1 MPSSNLKMHT
11 PNLVDSNID
20 RIAELFPNCI
30 TEKPKTDANGNL
42 IKDANGQAI
51 LERGIDFE
59 LLKQELSHSVIDGS
73 QERYRLDWVGKR
85 EAIVTANSPI
95 AKTLRP
101 CRAESVDFDTTGNL
115 FIEGDNLEALKLL
128 QESYLG
134 KVKMIYI
141 DPPYN
146 TGNDFI
152 YNDDFAADTAEF
164 FERSGQVDADGNRLV
179 ANTESNGRFHSDW
192 LSMMYSRLKL
202 ARNLLADDGVIFIS
216 IDDNEVDNLRKVSD
230 EIFSR
235 GNFINAIAINM
246 NSLSGVKMTHAIS
259 GKRYPAQKEYLLIY
273 RKTPDTRLFIDKV
286 QKGTWDKEYNLIIPN
301 IKENQFNEF
310 QNMTAEEVNSILSNM
325 QLVSLTSFAKENNI
339 DLTDEWKWQNAYRIF
354 GTKSNTSLAS
364 KVKDEKYEQQIVCY
378 TNNEGNNRF
387 FRSDFNKETRDPRIE
402 IVNAESNSSVFLSDN
417 WIDISNDGGV
427 AQEGGVI
434 FPNGKKPLQLIKRI
448 IQSAN
453 FNEGIV
459 LDFFAGSST
468 TAHAVMQLN
477 LEDGGSRRFIM
488 VQVTENL
495 YDALENCTN
504 PETKKFYVNAIKFLE
519 SIDKESTIAE
529 LSKERIRRA
538 GAKIRQDNTDKDLSQ
553 LDTGFR
559 VLKIDTT
566 NMNDIYY
573 RPQDYS
579 QDLLATLENNIKPDR
594 SDEDLL
600 FQFMLDTGVPLSLP
614 IERTELSS
622 KSGGHTIYQVGGN
635 SLIASLDYID
645 ANMVNDIAALNP
657 LKFITS
663 ERAIATDSDKTN
675 IKERFKQL
683 SPHTD
688 VRFI

>member
-1 MPSSNLKMHT
+1 
-11 PNLVDSNID
+11 
-20 RIAELFPNCI
+20 
-30 TEKPKTDANGNL
+30 
-42 IKDANGQAI
+42 
-51 LERGIDFE
+51 
-59 LLKQELSHSVIDGS
+59 
-73 QERYRLDWVGKR
+73 
-85 EAIVTANSPI
+85 
-95 AKTLRP
+95 
-101 CRAESVDFDTTGNL
+101 
-115 FIEGDNLEALKLL
+115 
-128 QESYLG
+128 
-134 KVKMIYI
+134 
-141 DPPYN
+141 
-146 TGNDFI
+146 
-152 YNDDFAADTAEF
+152 
-164 FERSGQVDADGNRLV
+164 
-179 ANTESNGRFHSDW
+179 
-192 LSMMYSRLKL
+192 
-202 ARNLLADDGVIFIS
+202 
-216 IDDNEVDNLRKVSD
+216 
-230 EIFSR
+230 
-235 GNFINAIAINM
+235 
-246 NSLSGVKMTHAIS
+246 
-259 GKRYPAQKEYLLIY
+259 
-273 RKTPDTRLFIDKV
+273 
-286 QKGTWDKEYNLIIPN
+286 
-301 IKENQFNEF
+301 
-310 QNMTAEEVNSILSNM
+310 MTAEEVNSILSNM

-559 VLKIDTT
+559 VLKIDTS

-579 QDLLATLENNIKPDR
+579 QDLLHQLENNIKEDR

-614 IERTELSS
+614 IERTAIGE
-622 KSGGHTIYQVGGN
+622 HTIYRVGGN
-635 SLIASLDYID
+635 SLIASLDHID

>member
-1 MPSSNLKMHT
+1 MTTLKMHT
-11 PNLVDSNID
+11 PNLVDSNIE
-20 RIAELFPNCI
+20 RIAELFPNCV
-30 TEKPKTDANGNL
+30 TEKPKTDEQGKVIRDMNGEVV
-42 IKDANGQAI
+42 

-101 CRAESVDFDTTGNL
+101 CRDESVDFETTGNL

-164 FERSGQVDADGNRLV
+164 FERSGQVDEDGNRLV

-202 ARNLLADDGVIFIS
+202 ARNLLADDGVLFIS
-216 IDDNEVDNLRKVSD
+216 IGVEEIANLKKICDEVFGFNNFI
-230 EIFSR
+230 EIFSWMKTSTPP
-235 GNFINAIAINM
+235 A
-246 NSLSGVKMTHAIS
+246 LSKKS
-259 GKRYPAQKEYLLIY
+259 
-273 RKTPDTRLFIDKV
+273 RKTN
-286 QKGTWDKEYNLIIPN
+286 EYILCYEKSKNPIAYNGELLDGGDQPLLNTGNSIKTLIIPKEFLKFSFMKN
-301 IKENQFNEF
+301 GKLAAGKYEKTELLNDLDIKDYYALQDVEIEGEFKWTQDFLNRQIKLGTSFIAKSDKLSIRFIRDEEGYKRPTNFIKDKYIAPLIDKKENDVGTNE
-310 QNMTAEEVNSILSNM
+310 NATSELNSLMGDDVFSYPKP
-325 QLVSLTSFAKENNI
+325 VSLMEH
-339 DLTDEWKWQNAYRIF
+339 
-354 GTKSNTSLAS
+354 
-364 KVKDEKYEQQIVCY
+364 
-378 TNNEGNNRF
+378 
-387 FRSDFNKETRDPRIE
+387 
-402 IVNAESNSSVFLSDN
+402 
-417 WIDISNDGGV
+417 
-427 AQEGGVI
+427 
-434 FPNGKKPLQLIKRI
+434 LIGFI
-448 IQSAN
+448 IQD
-453 FNEGIV
+453 GDIIM
-459 LDFFAGSST
+459 DFFAGSGT
-468 TAHAVMQLN
+468 TAHSVFSYGLKNKINLQFILVQLPEN
-477 LEDGGSRRFIM
+477 LELQLKK
-488 VQVTENL
+488 VNEPNL
-495 YDALENCTN
+495 KRVIQNGINFLNKQ
-504 PETKKFYVNAIKFLE
+504 KKPLFL
-519 SIDKESTIAE
+519 SE

-538 GAKIRQDNTDKDLSQ
+538 GQKIKSDNADKDLNH

-559 VLKIDTT
+559 VLKIDTS

-573 RPQDYS
+573 HPQDYN
-579 QDLLATLENNIKPDR
+579 QDLLATLENNIKEDR

>member
-1 MPSSNLKMHT
+1 MTTLKMHT
-11 PNLVDSNID
+11 PNLVDSNIE
-20 RIAELFPNCI
+20 RLAALFPNCV
-30 TEKPKTDANGNL
+30 TEKPKTDEQGKVIRDMNGEVV
-42 IKDANGQAI
+42 

-101 CRAESVDFDTTGNL
+101 CRDESVDFETTGNL

-152 YNDDFAADTAEF
+152 YNDDFAEDTQAF
-164 FERSGQVDADGNRLV
+164 FERSGQVDGDGNRLV

-202 ARNLLADDGVIFIS
+202 ARNLLSDDGVIFIS
-216 IDDNEVDNLRKVSD
+216 IDDNEQANLKKLANELFGNENVEVFIWNKEAEGKSGTLKQTKRFRKVHEYIIVAYKNIDLS
-230 EIFSR
+230 
-235 GNFINAIAINM
+235 NFNKIREALAGKEDTLQTANLAVNADRENT
-246 NSLSGVKMTHAIS
+246 THENYFTITNPNGLEFTRQWKWNKS
-259 GKRYPAQKEYLLIY
+259 YIEQLIKDDLIY
-273 RKTPDTRLFIDKV
+273 WGSDGNKQPR
-286 QKGTWDKEYNLIIPN
+286 LIIPTDDRRTTFL
-301 IKENQFNEF
+301 E
-310 QNMTAEEVNSILSNM
+310 SILNYGGTT
-325 QLVSLTSFAKENNI
+325 VGRKDFE
-339 DLTDEWKWQNAYRIF
+339 DLM
-354 GTKSNTSLAS
+354 G
-364 KVKDEKYEQQIVCY
+364 
-378 TNNEGNNRF
+378 EGLF
-387 FRSDFNKETRDPRIE
+387 TYP
-402 IVNAESNSSVFLSDN
+402 
-417 WIDISNDGGV
+417 
-427 AQEGGVI
+427 
-434 FPNGKKPLQLIKRI
+434 KPLILMKKIMESVIDKDDSI
-448 IQSAN
+448 
-453 FNEGIV
+453 

-477 LEDGGSRRFIM
+477 AEDGGKRQFIM
-488 VQVTENL
+488 VQI
-495 YDALENCTN
+495 
-504 PETKKFYVNAIKFLE
+504 PEATDSKSEAFKAGYP
-519 SIDKESTIAE
+519 TIAE
-529 LSKERIRRA
+529 ISKERIRRA
-538 GAKIRQDNTDKDLSQ
+538 GAKIKTDNADKDGINE

-559 VLKIDTT
+559 VLKIDTS

-573 RPQDYS
+573 RPQDYN
-579 QDLLATLENNIKPDR
+579 QDLLATLENNIKEDR

-614 IERTELSS
+614 IERTQLPS

>member
-1 MPSSNLKMHT
+1 MTTLKMHT
-11 PNLVDSNID
+11 PNLVDSNIE

-30 TEKPKTDANGNL
+30 TEKPKTDEQGNVL
-42 IKDANGQAI
+42 KDASGQAI

-101 CRAESVDFDTTGNL
+101 CREESVDFDTTGNL

-202 ARNLLADDGVIFIS
+202 ARNLLSDDGVIFIS
-216 IDDNEVDNLRKVSD
+216 IDDNEQANLKKLANELFGNENVEVFIWNKEAEGKSGTLKQTKRFRKVHEYIIVAYKNIDLS
-230 EIFSR
+230 
-235 GNFINAIAINM
+235 NFNKIREALAGKEDTLQTANLAVNADRENT
-246 NSLSGVKMTHAIS
+246 THENYFTITNPNGLEFTRQWKWNKS
-259 GKRYPAQKEYLLIY
+259 YIEQLIKDDLIY
-273 RKTPDTRLFIDKV
+273 WGSDGNKQPR
-286 QKGTWDKEYNLIIPN
+286 LIIPTDDRRTTFL
-301 IKENQFNEF
+301 E
-310 QNMTAEEVNSILSNM
+310 SILNYGGTT
-325 QLVSLTSFAKENNI
+325 VGRKDFE
-339 DLTDEWKWQNAYRIF
+339 DLM
-354 GTKSNTSLAS
+354 G
-364 KVKDEKYEQQIVCY
+364 
-378 TNNEGNNRF
+378 EGLF
-387 FRSDFNKETRDPRIE
+387 TYP
-402 IVNAESNSSVFLSDN
+402 
-417 WIDISNDGGV
+417 
-427 AQEGGVI
+427 
-434 FPNGKKPLQLIKRI
+434 KPLILMKKIMESVIDKDDSI
-448 IQSAN
+448 
-453 FNEGIV
+453 

-477 LEDGGSRRFIM
+477 AEDGGNRQFIM
-488 VQVTENL
+488 VQ
-495 YDALENCTN
+495 
-504 PETKKFYVNAIKFLE
+504 
-519 SIDKESTIAE
+519 IDEPTDPKSEAFKAGYPTIAE
-529 LSKERIRRA
+529 ISKERIRRA
-538 GAKIRQDNTDKDLSQ
+538 GQKIKSDNADKEGINE

-579 QDLLATLENNIKPDR
+579 QDLLHQLENNIKADR

-600 FQFMLDTGVPLSLP
+600 FQFMLDTGVPLSLS
-614 IERTELSS
+614 IERTTIN
-622 KSGGHTIYQVGGN
+622 GHTIYQVGGN

-645 ANMVNDIAALNP
+645 ASMVNDIAALNP

>member
-1 MPSSNLKMHT
+1 MPSQNLKMHT
-11 PNLVDSNID
+11 PNLVDSNIE
-20 RIAELFPNCI
+20 RLAALFPNCV
-30 TEKPKTDANGNL
+30 TEKPKTDEQGKVIRDMNGEVV
-42 IKDANGQAI
+42 

-101 CRAESVDFDTTGNL
+101 CREESVDFETTGNL

-164 FERSGQVDADGNRLV
+164 FERSGQVDGDGNRLV

-202 ARNLLADDGVIFIS
+202 ARNLLSDDGVIFIS
-216 IDDNEVDNLRKVSD
+216 IDDTEASNLKKICD
-230 EIFSR
+230 EIYGSSNFLAQIVWERAFSP
-235 GNFINAIAINM
+235 INLKKHFSESHDFVIVY
-246 NSLSGVKMTHAIS
+246 S
-259 GKRYPAQKEYLLIY
+259 
-273 RKTPDTRLFIDKV
+273 IDKEKALSYGLERSEEADDRYKNPDNDPRGV
-286 QKGTWDKEYNLIIPN
+286 WQSDNFSVGPAIQNKIYEITTPSGRKIMPPN
-301 IKENQFNEF
+301 GRCWLLTQDRFEEF
-310 QNMTAEEVNSILSNM
+310 
-325 QLVSLTSFAKENNI
+325 KI
-339 DLTDEWKWQNAYRIF
+339 DNRIWF
-354 GTKSNTSLAS
+354 G
-364 KVKDEKYEQQIVCY
+364 E
-378 TNNEGNNRF
+378 EGNNV
-387 FRSDFNKETRDPRIE
+387 PRIKR
-402 IVNAESNSSVFLSDN
+402 FLSEVKNSVTPMTIWKYQDVGH
-417 WIDISNDGGV
+417 S
-427 AQEGGVI
+427 
-434 FPNGKKPLQLIKRI
+434 
-448 IQSAN
+448 QSASQN
-453 FNEGIV
+453 LKKLFDGQSFFTYPKPVELISRIV
-459 LDFFAGSST
+459 KLYSSKNDIVMDFFAGSST

-477 LEDGGSRRFIM
+477 AEDGGNRKFIM
-488 VQVTENL
+488 VQI
-495 YDALENCTN
+495 
-504 PETKKFYVNAIKFLE
+504 PEATDSKSEAHKAGYP
-519 SIDKESTIAE
+519 TIAE
-529 LSKERIRRA
+529 ISKERIRRA
-538 GAKIRQDNTDKDLSQ
+538 GAKIKTDNADKDGINE

-559 VLKIDTT
+559 VLKIDTS

-573 RPQDYS
+573 HPQDYN
-579 QDLLATLENNIKPDR
+579 QDLLATLENNIKEDR

>member
-1 MPSSNLKMHT
+1 MTTLKMHT

-20 RIAELFPNCI
+20 RLAELFPNCI
-30 TEKPKTDANGNL
+30 TEKPKTDEQGNVL
-42 IKDANGQAI
+42 KDASGQAI

-101 CRAESVDFDTTGNL
+101 CREESVDFETTGNL

-146 TGNDFI
+146 TGTAMIYHNDFSEDI
-152 YNDDFAADTAEF
+152 SSFLEKSKQIDEI
-164 FERSGQVDADGNRLV
+164 GNKLV

-202 ARNLLADDGVIFIS
+202 TRNLLTEDGFAILAMDDS
-216 IDDNEVDNLRKVSD
+216 EVENLIKICD
-230 EIFSR
+230 EIFGEHNKIGVITVVHKPEGRNQEKFLGTSNEFALVYAKNKKMA
-235 GNFINAIAINM
+235 NFRNIVLDKEKLIEFDYEDEKGKYKRKDFIRRADGKYATREAKPNFWYPIYVSKDLKKVTTESKSDYYEIFPVIDNGVERTWKTLPSTFIDLVKDGAIEAINE
-246 NSLSGVKMTHAIS
+246 NGKIVIYEKMREKQVIKTHWI
-259 GKRYPAQKEYLLIY
+259 KKEYH
-273 RKTPDTRLFIDKV
+273 
-286 QKGTWDKEYNLIIPN
+286 
-301 IKENQFNEF
+301 
-310 QNMTAEEVNSILSNM
+310 
-325 QLVSLTSFAKENNI
+325 
-339 DLTDEWKWQNAYRIF
+339 AYHF
-354 GTKSNTSLAS
+354 GTKILDDLLKDKTFDFPKSLYLIIDLL
-364 KVKDEKYEQQIVCY
+364 KL
-378 TNNEGNNRF
+378 T
-387 FRSDFNKETRDPRIE
+387 T
-402 IVNAESNSSVFLSDN
+402 ESND
-417 WIDISNDGGV
+417 
-427 AQEGGVI
+427 
-434 FPNGKKPLQLIKRI
+434 
-448 IQSAN
+448 
-453 FNEGIV
+453 IV

-477 LEDGGSRRFIM
+477 AEDGGNRKFIM
-488 VQVTENL
+488 VQI
-495 YDALENCTN
+495 
-504 PETKKFYVNAIKFLE
+504 PEATDSKSEAYKAGYP
-519 SIDKESTIAE
+519 TIAE
-529 LSKERIRRA
+529 ISKERIRRA
-538 GAKIRQDNTDKDLSQ
+538 GAKIKADNADKHGINE

-559 VLKIDTT
+559 VLKIDTS

-579 QDLLATLENNIKPDR
+579 QDLLATLENNIKEDR

-614 IERTELSS
+614 IERTQLPS

>member
-11 PNLVDSNID
+11 PNLVDSNIE

-30 TEKPKTDANGNL
+30 TEKPKTDEQGNVL
-42 IKDANGQAI
+42 KDASGQAI

-152 YNDDFAADTAEF
+152 YNDDFAADTAAF

-179 ANTESNGRFHSDW
+179 ANTERNGRFHSDW

-202 ARNLLADDGVIFIS
+202 ARNLLSDDGMIFIS
-216 IDDNEVDNLRKVSD
+216 IDENEVQNLRKVCD
-230 EIFSR
+230 EVF
-235 GNFINAIAINM
+235 GQYNFINMFIWQK
-246 NSLSGVKMTHAIS
+246 NSS
-259 GKRYPAQKEYLLIY
+259 GKTVSKQFPINVEYVFFYAKNLLKHSFNTVYKPLSETTIKMYNKDDNDGRGKYRLYPLQKTGGAGPETTYDYIDNNGRVWKCPKKGWRMNKDKLKLLENDGRLDFGKNTLSEKAYWIE
-273 RKTPDTRLFIDKV
+273 RESEGKIADTLWNDLDEGNV
-286 QKGTWDKEYNLIIPN
+286 G
-301 IKENQFNEF
+301 
-310 QNMTAEEVNSILSNM
+310 TAEVYKLFEFVAFDYPKPVGLISRILSVGLGKN
-325 QLVSLTSFAKENNI
+325 
-339 DLTDEWKWQNAYRIF
+339 DL
-354 GTKSNTSLAS
+354 
-364 KVKDEKYEQQIVCY
+364 
-378 TNNEGNNRF
+378 
-387 FRSDFNKETRDPRIE
+387 
-402 IVNAESNSSVFLSDN
+402 
-417 WIDISNDGGV
+417 
-427 AQEGGVI
+427 
-434 FPNGKKPLQLIKRI
+434 
-448 IQSAN
+448 
-453 FNEGIV
+453 V

-477 LEDGGSRRFIM
+477 AEDGGNRKFIM
-488 VQVTENL
+488 VQI
-495 YDALENCTN
+495 
-504 PETKKFYVNAIKFLE
+504 PEATDSKSEAFKAGYP
-519 SIDKESTIAE
+519 TIAE
-529 LSKERIRRA
+529 ISKERIRRA
-538 GAKIRQDNTDKDLSQ
+538 GAKIKADNADKEGINE

-579 QDLLATLENNIKPDR
+579 QDLLHQLENNIKEDR
-594 SDEDLL
+594 TDEDLL

-614 IERTELSS
+614 IERTAI
-622 KSGGHTIYQVGGN
+622 GGHTIYQVGGN

>member
-11 PNLVDSNID
+11 PNLVDSNIE
-20 RIAELFPNCI
+20 RLAELFPNCV
-30 TEKPKTDANGNL
+30 TEKPKTDEQGKVIRDMNGEVV
-42 IKDANGQAI
+42 

-101 CRAESVDFDTTGNL
+101 CREESVDFETTGNL

-134 KVKMIYI
+134 KVKTIYI

-152 YNDDFAADTAEF
+152 YNDDFAADTAAF
-164 FERSGQVDADGNRLV
+164 FERSGQVDGDGNRLV

-216 IDDNEVDNLRKVSD
+216 IDDTEASNLKKICD
-230 EIFSR
+230 EIYGSSNFLAQIIWERAFSPI
-235 GNFINAIAINM
+235 NLKKHFSESHDFIIAY
-246 NSLSGVKMTHAIS
+246 SV
-259 GKRYPAQKEYLLIY
+259 
-273 RKTPDTRLFIDKV
+273 
-286 QKGTWDKEYNLIIPN
+286 DKEKALSYGLERSEEADDRYKNPDNDPRGVWQSDNFSVGPAIENKIYEITTPSGRKIMPPN
-301 IKENQFNEF
+301 GRCWLLTQDRFEEF
-310 QNMTAEEVNSILSNM
+310 KAD
-325 QLVSLTSFAKENNI
+325 K
-339 DLTDEWKWQNAYRIF
+339 RIWF
-354 GTKSNTSLAS
+354 GE
-364 KVKDEKYEQQIVCY
+364 D
-378 TNNEGNNRF
+378 GNNV
-387 FRSDFNKETRDPRIE
+387 PRIKR
-402 IVNAESNSSVFLSDN
+402 FLSEVKNSVTPMTIWKYQDVGH
-417 WIDISNDGGV
+417 S
-427 AQEGGVI
+427 
-434 FPNGKKPLQLIKRI
+434 
-448 IQSAN
+448 QSASQN
-453 FNEGIV
+453 LKKLFDGQSFFTYPKPVELISRIV
-459 LDFFAGSST
+459 KLYSSKNDIVMDFFAGSST

-477 LEDGGSRRFIM
+477 AEDGGNRKFIM
-488 VQVTENL
+488 VQI
-495 YDALENCTN
+495 
-504 PETKKFYVNAIKFLE
+504 PETTDEKSEAYKAGYP
-519 SIDKESTIAE
+519 TIAE
-529 LSKERIRRA
+529 ISKERIRRA
-538 GAKIRQDNTDKDLSQ
+538 GTKIRQDNADKDLTQ

-566 NMNDIYY
+566 NMADIYY
-573 RPQDYS
+573 RPEDYS
-579 QDLLATLENNIKPDR
+579 QDLLGSLENNIKEDR

-614 IERTELSS
+614 IERTQLPS

>member
-1 MPSSNLKMHT
+1 MTTLKMHT
-11 PNLVDSNID
+11 PNLVDSNIE
-20 RIAELFPNCI
+20 RLAALFPNCV
-30 TEKPKTDANGNL
+30 TEKPKTDEQGKVIRDMNGEVV
-42 IKDANGQAI
+42 

-101 CRAESVDFDTTGNL
+101 CRDESVDFETTGNL

-152 YNDDFAADTAEF
+152 YNDDFAEDTQAF
-164 FERSGQVDADGNRLV
+164 FERSGQVDGDGNRLV

-202 ARNLLADDGVIFIS
+202 ARNLLSDDGVIFIS
-216 IDDNEVDNLRKVSD
+216 IDDNEQANLKKICDEVFGIQNFIDPIIWKKRYGGGAKEKYLVALHEYILVYCKDKSKIDNLFVPMTEEQIKRYYINKDEFYDLKGGYRTHPLEAMKSFDIRENLNFPITAPDGSQVFPKRQWRWGRGRVEEALKNNEIEFKQNKDNEWILSSKQYLKDDKGEIRKTKPFSIIDDVYSQHGTNEFLD
-230 EIFSR
+230 ILGNTKIFDFPKPSQLLCQLITI
-235 GNFINAIAINM
+235 GLNFEKNAII
-246 NSLSGVKMTHAIS
+246 
-259 GKRYPAQKEYLLIY
+259 
-273 RKTPDTRLFIDKV
+273 
-286 QKGTWDKEYNLIIPN
+286 
-301 IKENQFNEF
+301 
-310 QNMTAEEVNSILSNM
+310 
-325 QLVSLTSFAKENNI
+325 
-339 DLTDEWKWQNAYRIF
+339 
-354 GTKSNTSLAS
+354 
-364 KVKDEKYEQQIVCY
+364 
-378 TNNEGNNRF
+378 
-387 FRSDFNKETRDPRIE
+387 
-402 IVNAESNSSVFLSDN
+402 
-417 WIDISNDGGV
+417 
-427 AQEGGVI
+427 
-434 FPNGKKPLQLIKRI
+434 
-448 IQSAN
+448 
-453 FNEGIV
+453 

-477 LEDGGSRRFIM
+477 AEDGGNRKYIM
-488 VQVTENL
+488 VQI
-495 YDALENCTN
+495 
-504 PETKKFYVNAIKFLE
+504 PEATDSKSEAYKAGYP
-519 SIDKESTIAE
+519 TIAE
-529 LSKERIRRA
+529 ISKERIRRA
-538 GAKIRQDNTDKDLSQ
+538 GAKIKTDNADKDGINE

-559 VLKIDTT
+559 VLKIDTS

-573 RPQDYS
+573 RPQDYN
-579 QDLLATLENNIKPDR
+579 QDLLATLENNIKEDR

-614 IERTELSS
+614 IERTTIN
-622 KSGGHTIYQVGGN
+622 GHTIYQVGGN

>member
-11 PNLVDSNID
+11 PNLVDSNIE
-20 RIAELFPNCI
+20 RLAELFPNCV
-30 TEKPKTDANGNL
+30 TEKPKTDEQGKVIRDMNGEVV
-42 IKDANGQAI
+42 

-101 CRAESVDFDTTGNL
+101 CREESVDFETTGNL

-216 IDDNEVDNLRKVSD
+216 IDDNEIHNLRKICEDV
-230 EIFSR
+230 F
-235 GNFINAIAINM
+235 GYTNFI
-246 NSLSGVKMTHAIS
+246 
-259 GKRYPAQKEYLLIY
+259 
-273 RKTPDTRLFIDKV
+273 
-286 QKGTWDKEYNLIIPN
+286 
-301 IKENQFNEF
+301 
-310 QNMTAEEVNSILSNM
+310 AEL
-325 QLVSLTSFAKENNI
+325 
-339 DLTDEWKWQNAYRIF
+339 
-354 GTKSNTSLAS
+354 
-364 KVKDEKYEQQIVCY
+364 
-378 TNNEGNNRF
+378 
-387 FRSDFNKETRDPRIE
+387 
-402 IVNAESNSSVFLSDN
+402 IVNSNSSKNNAKKISVSHEYILCFVKDFTKETKDWKIQKQQIKAYESRAKQLLKMNLTEDEIHQELLQLVKYPRFYDFDHFTYADKNGVYETDN
-417 WIDISNDGGV
+417 SGGV
-427 AQEGGVI
+427 DNGNFKTEILHPVTGKPCAK
-434 FPNGKKPLQLIKRI
+434 PNGGWRYKDETLKQMVKNNQIVFGKDESIIPRVKRYLHDYNEQVPKSNLYFDSQATTKWLKSEQLPFDFPKSIDLIKHI
-448 IQSAN
+448 LS
-453 FNEGIV
+453 FNDEKNALT

-477 LEDGGSRRFIM
+477 AEDGGNRKYIM
-488 VQVTENL
+488 VQI
-495 YDALENCTN
+495 
-504 PETKKFYVNAIKFLE
+504 PEATDSKSEAHKAGYP
-519 SIDKESTIAE
+519 TIAE
-529 LSKERIRRA
+529 ISKERIRRA
-538 GAKIRQDNTDKDLSQ
+538 GTKIRQDNADKDLSH

-559 VLKIDTT
+559 VLKIDTS

>member
-11 PNLVDSNID
+11 PNLVDSNIE
-20 RIAELFPNCI
+20 RLAALFPNCV
-30 TEKPKTDANGNL
+30 TEKPKTDEQGKVIRDMNGEVV
-42 IKDANGQAI
+42 

-152 YNDDFAADTAEF
+152 YNDDFAADTQAF

-202 ARNLLADDGVIFIS
+202 TRNLLTEDGFAILAMDDS
-216 IDDNEVDNLRKVSD
+216 EVENLIKICD
-230 EIFSR
+230 EIFGEHNKIGVITVVHKPEGRNQEKFLGTSNEFALVYAKNKKMA
-235 GNFINAIAINM
+235 NFRNIVLDKEKLIEFDYEDEKGKYKRKDFIRRADGKYATREAKPNFWYPIYVSKDLKKVTTESKSDYYEIFPVIDNGVERTWKTLPSTFIDLVKDGAIEAINE
-246 NSLSGVKMTHAIS
+246 NGKIVIYEKMREKQVIKTHWI
-259 GKRYPAQKEYLLIY
+259 KKEYH
-273 RKTPDTRLFIDKV
+273 
-286 QKGTWDKEYNLIIPN
+286 
-301 IKENQFNEF
+301 
-310 QNMTAEEVNSILSNM
+310 
-325 QLVSLTSFAKENNI
+325 
-339 DLTDEWKWQNAYRIF
+339 AYHF
-354 GTKSNTSLAS
+354 GTKILDDLLKDKTFDFPKSLYLIIDLL
-364 KVKDEKYEQQIVCY
+364 KL
-378 TNNEGNNRF
+378 T
-387 FRSDFNKETRDPRIE
+387 T
-402 IVNAESNSSVFLSDN
+402 ESN
-417 WIDISNDGGV
+417 DI
-427 AQEGGVI
+427 VI
-434 FPNGKKPLQLIKRI
+434 
-448 IQSAN
+448 
-453 FNEGIV
+453 
-459 LDFFAGSST
+459 DFFAGSST

-477 LEDGGSRRFIM
+477 AEDGGNRQFIM
-488 VQVTENL
+488 VQIPENTDPKSEAFKAG
-495 YDALENCTN
+495 Y
-504 PETKKFYVNAIKFLE
+504 P
-519 SIDKESTIAE
+519 TIAE
-529 LSKERIRRA
+529 ISKERIRRA
-538 GAKIRQDNTDKDLSQ
+538 GAKIKADNADKEGITE

-573 RPQDYS
+573 RPQDYN

-614 IERTELSS
+614 IERTAIGE
-622 KSGGHTIYQVGGN
+622 HTIYRVGGN
-635 SLIASLDYID
+635 SLIASLDHID

>member
-1 MPSSNLKMHT
+1 MTTLKMHT
-11 PNLVDSNID
+11 PNLVDSNIE
-20 RIAELFPNCI
+20 RLAEVFPNCV
-30 TEKPKTDANGNL
+30 TEKPKTDEQGKVIRDMNGEVV
-42 IKDANGQAI
+42 

-101 CRAESVDFDTTGNL
+101 CRDESVDFETTGNL

-164 FERSGQVDADGNRLV
+164 FERSGQVDGDGNRLV

-202 ARNLLADDGVIFIS
+202 ARNLLSDDGVIFIS
-216 IDDNEVDNLRKVSD
+216 IDDTEASNLKKICD
-230 EIFSR
+230 EIYGSSNFLAQIIWERAFSPI
-235 GNFINAIAINM
+235 NLKKHFSESHDFIIAY
-246 NSLSGVKMTHAIS
+246 SV
-259 GKRYPAQKEYLLIY
+259 
-273 RKTPDTRLFIDKV
+273 
-286 QKGTWDKEYNLIIPN
+286 DKEKALSYGLERSEEADDRYKNPDNDPRGVWQSDNFSVGPAIENKIYEITTPSGRKIMPPN
-301 IKENQFNEF
+301 GRCWLLTQDRFEEF
-310 QNMTAEEVNSILSNM
+310 KAD
-325 QLVSLTSFAKENNI
+325 K
-339 DLTDEWKWQNAYRIF
+339 RIWF
-354 GTKSNTSLAS
+354 GE
-364 KVKDEKYEQQIVCY
+364 D
-378 TNNEGNNRF
+378 GNNV
-387 FRSDFNKETRDPRIE
+387 PRIKR
-402 IVNAESNSSVFLSDN
+402 FLSEVKNSVTPMTIWKYQDVGH
-417 WIDISNDGGV
+417 S
-427 AQEGGVI
+427 
-434 FPNGKKPLQLIKRI
+434 
-448 IQSAN
+448 QSASQN
-453 FNEGIV
+453 LKKLFDGQSFFTYPKPVELISRIV
-459 LDFFAGSST
+459 KLYSSKNDIVMDFFAGSST

-477 LEDGGSRRFIM
+477 AEDGGNRKFIM
-488 VQVTENL
+488 VQT
-495 YDALENCTN
+495 
-504 PETKKFYVNAIKFLE
+504 PEATDQKSEAFKAGYP
-519 SIDKESTIAE
+519 TIAE
-529 LSKERIRRA
+529 ISKERIRRA
-538 GAKIRQDNTDKDLSQ
+538 GAKIKTDNADKDGINE

-573 RPQDYS
+573 RPQDYN
-579 QDLLATLENNIKPDR
+579 QDLLATLENNIKEDR

>member
-1 MPSSNLKMHT
+1 MHT
-11 PNLVDSNID
+11 PNLVDSNIE

-30 TEKPKTDANGNL
+30 TEKPKTDEQGNVL
-42 IKDANGQAI
+42 KDASGQAI

-152 YNDDFAADTAEF
+152 YNDDFAADTAAF

-179 ANTESNGRFHSDW
+179 ANTERNGRFHSDW

-202 ARNLLADDGVIFIS
+202 ARNLLSDDGMIFIS
-216 IDDNEVDNLRKVSD
+216 IDENEVQNLRKVCD
-230 EIFSR
+230 EVF
-235 GNFINAIAINM
+235 GQYNFINMFIWQK
-246 NSLSGVKMTHAIS
+246 NSS
-259 GKRYPAQKEYLLIY
+259 GKTVSKQFPINVEYVFFYAKNLLKHSFNTVYKPLSETTIKMYNKDDNDGRGKYRLYPLQKTGGAGPETTYDYIDNNGRVWKCPKKGWRMNKDKLKLLENDGRLDFGKNTLSEKAYWIE
-273 RKTPDTRLFIDKV
+273 RESEGKIADTLWNDLDEGNV
-286 QKGTWDKEYNLIIPN
+286 G
-301 IKENQFNEF
+301 
-310 QNMTAEEVNSILSNM
+310 TAEVYKLFEFVAFDYPKPVGLISRILSVGLGKN
-325 QLVSLTSFAKENNI
+325 
-339 DLTDEWKWQNAYRIF
+339 DL
-354 GTKSNTSLAS
+354 
-364 KVKDEKYEQQIVCY
+364 
-378 TNNEGNNRF
+378 
-387 FRSDFNKETRDPRIE
+387 
-402 IVNAESNSSVFLSDN
+402 
-417 WIDISNDGGV
+417 
-427 AQEGGVI
+427 
-434 FPNGKKPLQLIKRI
+434 
-448 IQSAN
+448 
-453 FNEGIV
+453 V

-477 LEDGGSRRFIM
+477 AEDGGNRKFIM
-488 VQVTENL
+488 VQI
-495 YDALENCTN
+495 
-504 PETKKFYVNAIKFLE
+504 PEATDSKSEAFKAGYP
-519 SIDKESTIAE
+519 TIAE
-529 LSKERIRRA
+529 ISKERIRRA
-538 GAKIRQDNTDKDLSQ
+538 GAKIKADNADKEGINE

-579 QDLLATLENNIKPDR
+579 QDLLHQLENNIKEDR
-594 SDEDLL
+594 TDEDLL

-614 IERTELSS
+614 IERTAI
-622 KSGGHTIYQVGGN
+622 GGHTIYQVGGN

>member
-1 MPSSNLKMHT
+1 MTTLKMHT
-11 PNLVDSNID
+11 SNLVDSNIE
-20 RIAELFPNCI
+20 RLAELFPNCV
-30 TEKPKTDANGNL
+30 TEKPKTDEQGKVIRDMNGEVV
-42 IKDANGQAI
+42 

-73 QERYRLDWVGKR
+73 QERYRLEWVGKR

-101 CRAESVDFDTTGNL
+101 CREESVDFETTGNL

-152 YNDDFAADTAEF
+152 YNDDFAADTQAF
-164 FERSGQVDADGNRLV
+164 FERSGQVDGDGNRLV

-202 ARNLLADDGVIFIS
+202 ARNLLSDDGVLFLS
-216 IDDNEVDNLRKVSD
+216 IGEDELPNIRKIID
-230 EIFSR
+230 EIFGERNFFATLVRRAMHTVRNSSKDFNQHADYILTVAKDKNWWGSNKDRYIRQIIDKSSNYTRDDNDGR
-235 GNFINAIAINM
+235 GLYKLDP
-246 NSLSGVKMTHAIS
+246 LSARNYARPYTFTFSNGTVWSAPDGSFPRYSEETLKSMEQDNRIVFGGKEPRA
-259 GKRYPAQKEYLLIY
+259 KRYLNEVQIGQPPNTILSPEDVGFNSDGT
-273 RKTPDTRLFIDKV
+273 KTLYEVLGIDKAFS
-286 QKGTWDKEYNLIIPN
+286 QPKPIELLKFLMSII
-301 IKENQFNEF
+301 
-310 QNMTAEEVNSILSNM
+310 
-325 QLVSLTSFAKENNI
+325 
-339 DLTDEWKWQNAYRIF
+339 R
-354 GTKSNTSLAS
+354 
-364 KVKDEKYEQQIVCY
+364 VKDE
-378 TNNEGNNRF
+378 
-387 FRSDFNKETRDPRIE
+387 
-402 IVNAESNSSVFLSDN
+402 
-417 WIDISNDGGV
+417 
-427 AQEGGVI
+427 
-434 FPNGKKPLQLIKRI
+434 
-448 IQSAN
+448 
-453 FNEGIV
+453 IV

-477 LEDGGSRRFIM
+477 AEDGGNRKFIM
-488 VQVTENL
+488 VQI
-495 YDALENCTN
+495 
-504 PETKKFYVNAIKFLE
+504 PEATDSKSEAHKAGYH
-519 SIDKESTIAE
+519 TIAE
-529 LSKERIRRA
+529 ISKERIRRA
-538 GAKIRQDNTDKDLSQ
+538 GQKIKTDNADKDGINE

-559 VLKIDTT
+559 VLKIDTS

-573 RPQDYS
+573 RPQDYN
-579 QDLLATLENNIKPDR
+579 QDLLATLENNIKEDR

-614 IERTELSS
+614 IERTQLPS

>member
-1 MPSSNLKMHT
+1 MTTLKMHT
-11 PNLVDSNID
+11 PNLVDSNIE
-20 RIAELFPNCI
+20 RLAALFPNCV
-30 TEKPKTDANGNL
+30 TEKPKTDEQGKVIRDMNGEVV
-42 IKDANGQAI
+42 

-101 CRAESVDFDTTGNL
+101 CRDESVDFETTGNL

-202 ARNLLADDGVIFIS
+202 ARNLLSDDGVLFIS
-216 IDDNEVDNLRKVSD
+216 CDDNEQANLIKICNEILGENNFLASVIWKKKYGIQNDAKYFSINHDYIIAFCKQKNLYQQNYLPRTNEQDARYKNLDNDPRGVWKSENFSVGRVTEKDRYEIITPSGRKVTPPEGRSWVYSKEKFD
-230 EIFSR
+230 
-235 GNFINAIAINM
+235 GLNADNRIWFGKNGD
-246 NSLSGVKMTHAIS
+246 NVPSLK
-259 GKRYPAQKEYLLIY
+259 
-273 RKTPDTRLFIDKV
+273 
-286 QKGTWDKEYNLIIPN
+286 N
-301 IKENQFNEF
+301 
-310 QNMTAEEVNSILSNM
+310 
-325 QLVSLTSFAKENNI
+325 
-339 DLTDEWKWQNAYRIF
+339 
-354 GTKSNTSLAS
+354 
-364 KVKDEKYEQQIVCY
+364 
-378 TNNEGNNRF
+378 
-387 FRSDFNKETRDPRIE
+387 
-402 IVNAESNSSVFLSDN
+402 FLSEVKSGRTASTIWEYSEVGHTDKAKKDLKSLFDN
-417 WIDISNDGGV
+417 QSYFDYPKPIELI
-427 AQEGGVI
+427 AQI
-434 FPNGKKPLQLIKRI
+434 ARLATNQDSI
-448 IQSAN
+448 I
-453 FNEGIV
+453 I
-459 LDFFAGSST
+459 DFFAGSST

-477 LEDGGSRRFIM
+477 AEDGGNRQFIM
-488 VQVTENL
+488 VQ
-495 YDALENCTN
+495 
-504 PETKKFYVNAIKFLE
+504 
-519 SIDKESTIAE
+519 IDEPTDPKSEAFKAGYPTIAE
-529 LSKERIRRA
+529 ISKERIRRA
-538 GAKIRQDNTDKDLSQ
+538 GAKIKTDNADKDGINE

-566 NMNDIYY
+566 NMADIYY
-573 RPQDYS
+573 RPEDYS

>member
-1 MPSSNLKMHT
+1 MTTLKMHT
-11 PNLVDSNID
+11 PNLVDSNIE
-20 RIAELFPNCI
+20 RLAELFPNCV
-30 TEKPKTDANGNL
+30 TEKPKTDEQGKVIRDMNGEVV
-42 IKDANGQAI
+42 

-101 CRAESVDFDTTGNL
+101 CREESVDFETTGNL

-164 FERSGQVDADGNRLV
+164 FERSGQVDGDGNRLV

-202 ARNLLADDGVIFIS
+202 ARNLLSDDGVIFIS
-216 IDDNEVDNLRKVSD
+216 IDDTEASNLKKICD
-230 EIFSR
+230 EIYGSSNFLAQIIWERAFSPI
-235 GNFINAIAINM
+235 NLKKHFSESHDFIIAY
-246 NSLSGVKMTHAIS
+246 SV
-259 GKRYPAQKEYLLIY
+259 
-273 RKTPDTRLFIDKV
+273 
-286 QKGTWDKEYNLIIPN
+286 DKEKALSYGLERSEEADDRYKNPDNDPRGVWQSDNFSVGPAIENKIYEITTPSGRKIMPPN
-301 IKENQFNEF
+301 GRCWLLTQDRFEEF
-310 QNMTAEEVNSILSNM
+310 KAD
-325 QLVSLTSFAKENNI
+325 K
-339 DLTDEWKWQNAYRIF
+339 RIWF
-354 GTKSNTSLAS
+354 GE
-364 KVKDEKYEQQIVCY
+364 D
-378 TNNEGNNRF
+378 GNNV
-387 FRSDFNKETRDPRIE
+387 PRIKR
-402 IVNAESNSSVFLSDN
+402 FLSEVKNSVTPMTIWKYQDVGH
-417 WIDISNDGGV
+417 S
-427 AQEGGVI
+427 
-434 FPNGKKPLQLIKRI
+434 
-448 IQSAN
+448 QSASQN
-453 FNEGIV
+453 LKKLFDGQSFFTYPKPVELISRIV
-459 LDFFAGSST
+459 KLYSSKNDIVMDFFAGSST

-477 LEDGGSRRFIM
+477 AEDGGNRKFIM
-488 VQVTENL
+488 VQI
-495 YDALENCTN
+495 
-504 PETKKFYVNAIKFLE
+504 PEATDSKSEAYKAGYP
-519 SIDKESTIAE
+519 TIAE
-529 LSKERIRRA
+529 ISKERIRRA
-538 GAKIRQDNTDKDLSQ
+538 GTKIRQDNADKDGINE

-559 VLKIDTT
+559 VLKIDTS

-573 RPQDYS
+573 RPQDYN
-579 QDLLATLENNIKPDR
+579 QDLLATLENNIKEDR

>member
-1 MPSSNLKMHT
+1 MHT
-11 PNLVDSNID
+11 PNLVDSNIE
-20 RIAELFPNCI
+20 RLAALFPNCV
-30 TEKPKTDANGNL
+30 TEKPKTDEQGKVIRDMNGEVV
-42 IKDANGQAI
+42 

-101 CRAESVDFDTTGNL
+101 CRDESVDFETTGNL

-202 ARNLLADDGVIFIS
+202 ARNLLSDDGVIFIS
-216 IDDNEVDNLRKVSD
+216 IDDNEIHNLRKICEDV
-230 EIFSR
+230 F
-235 GNFINAIAINM
+235 GYTNFI
-246 NSLSGVKMTHAIS
+246 
-259 GKRYPAQKEYLLIY
+259 
-273 RKTPDTRLFIDKV
+273 
-286 QKGTWDKEYNLIIPN
+286 
-301 IKENQFNEF
+301 
-310 QNMTAEEVNSILSNM
+310 AEL
-325 QLVSLTSFAKENNI
+325 
-339 DLTDEWKWQNAYRIF
+339 
-354 GTKSNTSLAS
+354 
-364 KVKDEKYEQQIVCY
+364 
-378 TNNEGNNRF
+378 
-387 FRSDFNKETRDPRIE
+387 
-402 IVNAESNSSVFLSDN
+402 IVNSNSSKNNAKKISVSHEYILCFVKDFTKETKDWKIQKQQIKAYESRAKQLLKMNLTEDEIHQELLQLVKYPRFYDFDHFTYADKNGVYETDN
-417 WIDISNDGGV
+417 SGGV
-427 AQEGGVI
+427 DNGNFKTEILHPVTGKPCAK
-434 FPNGKKPLQLIKRI
+434 PNGGWRYKDETLKQMVKNNQIVFGKDESIIPRVKRYLHDYNEQVPKSNLYFDSQATTKWLKSEQLPFDFPKSIDLIKHILSFNDEKNAI
-448 IQSAN
+448 I
-453 FNEGIV
+453 

-468 TAHAVMQLN
+468 TAHAIMQLN
-477 LEDGGSRRFIM
+477 AEDGGNRKFIM
-488 VQVTENL
+488 VQI
-495 YDALENCTN
+495 
-504 PETKKFYVNAIKFLE
+504 PEATDSKSEAHKAGYP
-519 SIDKESTIAE
+519 TIAE
-529 LSKERIRRA
+529 ISKERIRRA
-538 GAKIRQDNTDKDLSQ
+538 GAKIRQDNADKDLSH

-559 VLKIDTT
+559 VLKIDTS

-573 RPQDYS
+573 RPQDYN

>member
-1 MPSSNLKMHT
+1 MTTLKMHT

-20 RIAELFPNCI
+20 RLAALFPNCV
-30 TEKPKTDANGNL
+30 TEKPKTDEQGKVIRDMNGEVV
-42 IKDANGQAI
+42 

-101 CRAESVDFDTTGNL
+101 CREESVDFETTGNL

-164 FERSGQVDADGNRLV
+164 FERSGQVDGDGNRLV

-202 ARNLLADDGVIFIS
+202 ARNLLSDDGVIFIS
-216 IDDNEVDNLRKVSD
+216 IDDNEQANLKKICDEVFGIDNFISSISIVNNIAGRSDRKHIATAHEYILMYSKSKDFIAKGVPLTEEQKAEYKFNDAKGSYRLQGLRKRGSGSLREDRPNMYYPIYFDSETNKLSLKNTGNSEVILPKLSD
-230 EIFSR
+230 GKDGRWRWGQDTFQKKVDY
-235 GNFINAIAINM
+235 
-246 NSLSGVKMTHAIS
+246 LTVK
-259 GKRYPAQKEYLLIY
+259 
-273 RKTPDTRLFIDKV
+273 
-286 QKGTWDKEYNLIIPN
+286 
-301 IKENQFNEF
+301 
-310 QNMTAEEVNSILSNM
+310 
-325 QLVSLTSFAKENNI
+325 LVSGREEYDIYEKVYLNSEDGEKSTKLKSFLL
-339 DLTDEWKWQNAYRIF
+339 D
-354 GTKSNTSLAS
+354 SNFT
-364 KVKDEKYEQQIVCY
+364 
-378 TNNEGNNRF
+378 
-387 FRSDFNKETRDPRIE
+387 
-402 IVNAESNSSVFLSDN
+402 SDN
-417 WIDISNDGGV
+417 ASSHLRKLF
-427 AQEGGVI
+427 EGI
-434 FPNGKKPLQLIKRI
+434 KSFDTPKPVDLIKTLINVANTEKAI
-448 IQSAN
+448 I
-453 FNEGIV
+453 

-477 LEDGGSRRFIM
+477 AEDGGNRKFIM
-488 VQVTENL
+488 VQI
-495 YDALENCTN
+495 
-504 PETKKFYVNAIKFLE
+504 PEATDSKSEAFKAGYP
-519 SIDKESTIAE
+519 TIAE
-529 LSKERIRRA
+529 ISKERIRRA
-538 GAKIRQDNTDKDLSQ
+538 GAKIRQDNADKDLSH

-559 VLKIDTT
+559 VLKIDTS

-573 RPQDYS
+573 RPQDYN
-579 QDLLATLENNIKPDR
+579 QDLLATLENNIKEDR

-614 IERTELSS
+614 IERTQLPS

>member
-1 MPSSNLKMHT
+1 MTTLKMHT
-11 PNLVDSNID
+11 PNLVDSNIE
-20 RIAELFPNCI
+20 RLAALFPNCV
-30 TEKPKTDANGNL
+30 TEKPKTDEQGKVIRDMNGEVV
-42 IKDANGQAI
+42 

-101 CRAESVDFDTTGNL
+101 CREESVDFETTGNL

-164 FERSGQVDADGNRLV
+164 FERSGQVDGDGNRLV

-216 IDDNEVDNLRKVSD
+216 IDDTEASNLKKICD
-230 EIFSR
+230 EIYGSSNFLAQIIWERAFSPI
-235 GNFINAIAINM
+235 NLKKHFSESHDFIIAY
-246 NSLSGVKMTHAIS
+246 SV
-259 GKRYPAQKEYLLIY
+259 
-273 RKTPDTRLFIDKV
+273 
-286 QKGTWDKEYNLIIPN
+286 DKEKALSYGLERSEEADDRYKNPDNDPRGVWQSDNFSVGPAIENKIYEITTPSGRKIMPPN
-301 IKENQFNEF
+301 GRCWLLTQDRFEEF
-310 QNMTAEEVNSILSNM
+310 KAD
-325 QLVSLTSFAKENNI
+325 K
-339 DLTDEWKWQNAYRIF
+339 RIWF
-354 GTKSNTSLAS
+354 GE
-364 KVKDEKYEQQIVCY
+364 D
-378 TNNEGNNRF
+378 GNNV
-387 FRSDFNKETRDPRIE
+387 PRIKR
-402 IVNAESNSSVFLSDN
+402 FLSEVKNSVTPMTIWKYQDVGH
-417 WIDISNDGGV
+417 S
-427 AQEGGVI
+427 
-434 FPNGKKPLQLIKRI
+434 
-448 IQSAN
+448 QSASQN
-453 FNEGIV
+453 LKKLFDGQSFFTYPKPVELISRIV
-459 LDFFAGSST
+459 KLYSSKNDIVMDFFAGSST

-477 LEDGGSRRFIM
+477 AEDGGNRKFIM
-488 VQVTENL
+488 VQI
-495 YDALENCTN
+495 
-504 PETKKFYVNAIKFLE
+504 PEATDSKSEAHKAGYP
-519 SIDKESTIAE
+519 TIAE
-529 LSKERIRRA
+529 ISKERIRRA
-538 GAKIRQDNTDKDLSQ
+538 GQKIKTDNADKDGINE

-559 VLKIDTT
+559 VLKIDTS

-573 RPQDYS
+573 RPQDYN
-579 QDLLATLENNIKPDR
+579 QDLLATLENNIKEDR

-614 IERTELSS
+614 IERTTIN
-622 KSGGHTIYQVGGN
+622 GHTIYQVGGN

>member
-11 PNLVDSNID
+11 PNLVDSNIE
-20 RIAELFPNCI
+20 RLAELFPNCV
-30 TEKPKTDANGNL
+30 TEKPKTDEQGKVIRDMNGEVV
-42 IKDANGQAI
+42 

-101 CRAESVDFDTTGNL
+101 CREESVDFDTTGNL

-164 FERSGQVDADGNRLV
+164 FERSGQVDGDGNRLV

-216 IDDNEVDNLRKVSD
+216 IDDNEIHNLRKICEDV
-230 EIFSR
+230 F
-235 GNFINAIAINM
+235 GYTNFI
-246 NSLSGVKMTHAIS
+246 
-259 GKRYPAQKEYLLIY
+259 
-273 RKTPDTRLFIDKV
+273 
-286 QKGTWDKEYNLIIPN
+286 
-301 IKENQFNEF
+301 
-310 QNMTAEEVNSILSNM
+310 AEL
-325 QLVSLTSFAKENNI
+325 
-339 DLTDEWKWQNAYRIF
+339 
-354 GTKSNTSLAS
+354 
-364 KVKDEKYEQQIVCY
+364 
-378 TNNEGNNRF
+378 
-387 FRSDFNKETRDPRIE
+387 
-402 IVNAESNSSVFLSDN
+402 IVNSNSSKNNAKKISVSHEYILCFVKDFTKETKDWKIQKQQIKAYESRAKQLLKMNLTEDEIHQELLQLVKYPRFYDFDHFTYADKNGVYETDN
-417 WIDISNDGGV
+417 SGGV
-427 AQEGGVI
+427 DNGNFKTEILHPVTGKPCAK
-434 FPNGKKPLQLIKRI
+434 PNGGWRYKDETLKQMVKNNQIVFGKDESIIPRVKRYLHDYNEQVPKSNLYFDSQATTKWLKSEQLPFDFPKSIDLIKHI
-448 IQSAN
+448 LS
-453 FNEGIV
+453 FNDEKNALT

-477 LEDGGSRRFIM
+477 AEDGGNRKFIM
-488 VQVTENL
+488 VQI
-495 YDALENCTN
+495 
-504 PETKKFYVNAIKFLE
+504 PEATDSKSEAFKAGYP
-519 SIDKESTIAE
+519 TIAE
-529 LSKERIRRA
+529 ISKERIRRA
-538 GAKIRQDNTDKDLSQ
+538 GAKIRQDNTDKDLSN

-559 VLKIDTT
+559 VLKIDTS

-579 QDLLATLENNIKPDR
+579 QDLLHQLQDNIKPDR
-594 SDEDLL
+594 TDEDLL

-614 IERTELSS
+614 IERTAIGE
-622 KSGGHTIYQVGGN
+622 HTIYRVGGN
-635 SLIASLDYID
+635 SLIASLDHID
-645 ANMVNDIAALNP
+645 ASMINDIAALNP

>member
-1 MPSSNLKMHT
+1 MTTLKMHT
-11 PNLVDSNID
+11 PNLVDSNIE
-20 RIAELFPNCI
+20 RLAALFPNCV
-30 TEKPKTDANGNL
+30 TEKPKTDEQGKVIRDMNGEVV
-42 IKDANGQAI
+42 

-101 CRAESVDFDTTGNL
+101 CRDESVDFDTTQNL

-216 IDDNEVDNLRKVSD
+216 INDVEQGNLRKICD
-230 EIFSR
+230 EIFGFNNFVSDFIWKARQIIDSR
-235 GNFINAIAINM
+235 NKTNVSNDHEYILVYTKNIEK
-246 NSLSGVKMTHAIS
+246 VKLM
-259 GKRYPAQKEYLLIY
+259 GKPIDTSKYSN
-273 RKTPDTRLFIDKV
+273 PDNDPR
-286 QKGTWDKEYNLIIPN
+286 GSW
-301 IKENQFNEF
+301 
-310 QNMTAEEVNSILSNM
+310 MSNSILGLADSTQRPNLHYVLVEPVTNREFNCPSDTGWRYSKETM
-325 QLVSLTSFAKENNI
+325 NEKIADGRIIFPKADSGRPREKKFLAESKTDFTGFSTILSEEVGFTLNGTREVREILDGKYFSFPKPVSLIKTIINQAKLEN
-339 DLTDEWKWQNAYRIF
+339 
-354 GTKSNTSLAS
+354 
-364 KVKDEKYEQQIVCY
+364 
-378 TNNEGNNRF
+378 
-387 FRSDFNKETRDPRIE
+387 SD
-402 IVNAESNSSVFLSDN
+402 
-417 WIDISNDGGV
+417 
-427 AQEGGVI
+427 
-434 FPNGKKPLQLIKRI
+434 
-448 IQSAN
+448 
-453 FNEGIV
+453 IV

-477 LEDGGSRRFIM
+477 AEDGGNRKFIM
-488 VQVTENL
+488 VQI
-495 YDALENCTN
+495 
-504 PETKKFYVNAIKFLE
+504 PEATDSKSEAFKAGYP
-519 SIDKESTIAE
+519 TIAE
-529 LSKERIRRA
+529 ISKERIRRA
-538 GAKIRQDNTDKDLSQ
+538 GAKIRQDNADKDLSH

-559 VLKIDTT
+559 VLKIDTS

-579 QDLLATLENNIKPDR
+579 QDLLATLENNIKEDR

>member
-11 PNLVDSNID
+11 PNLVDSNIE
-20 RIAELFPNCI
+20 RLAEVFPNCV
-30 TEKPKTDANGNL
+30 TEKPKTDEQGKVIRDMNGEVV
-42 IKDANGQAI
+42 

-101 CRAESVDFDTTGNL
+101 CRDESVDFETTGNL

-164 FERSGQVDADGNRLV
+164 FERSGQVDGDGNRLV

-202 ARNLLADDGVIFIS
+202 ARNLLSDDGVIFIS
-216 IDDNEVDNLRKVSD
+216 IDDTEASNLKKICD
-230 EIFSR
+230 EIYGSSNFLAQIIWERAFSPI
-235 GNFINAIAINM
+235 NLKKHFSESHDFIIAY
-246 NSLSGVKMTHAIS
+246 SV
-259 GKRYPAQKEYLLIY
+259 
-273 RKTPDTRLFIDKV
+273 
-286 QKGTWDKEYNLIIPN
+286 DKEKALSYGLERSEEADDRYKNPDNDPRGVWQSDNFSVGPAIENKIYEITTPSGRKIMPPN
-301 IKENQFNEF
+301 GRCWLLTQDRFEEF
-310 QNMTAEEVNSILSNM
+310 KAD
-325 QLVSLTSFAKENNI
+325 K
-339 DLTDEWKWQNAYRIF
+339 RIWF
-354 GTKSNTSLAS
+354 GE
-364 KVKDEKYEQQIVCY
+364 D
-378 TNNEGNNRF
+378 GNNV
-387 FRSDFNKETRDPRIE
+387 PRIKR
-402 IVNAESNSSVFLSDN
+402 FLSEVKNSVTPMTIWKYQDVGH
-417 WIDISNDGGV
+417 S
-427 AQEGGVI
+427 
-434 FPNGKKPLQLIKRI
+434 
-448 IQSAN
+448 QSASQN
-453 FNEGIV
+453 LKKLFDGQSFFTYPKPVELISRIV
-459 LDFFAGSST
+459 KLYSSKNDIVMDFFAGSST

-477 LEDGGSRRFIM
+477 AEDGGNRQFIM
-488 VQVTENL
+488 VQI
-495 YDALENCTN
+495 
-504 PETKKFYVNAIKFLE
+504 PEATDSKSEAYKAGYP
-519 SIDKESTIAE
+519 TIAE
-529 LSKERIRRA
+529 ISKERIRRA
-538 GAKIRQDNTDKDLSQ
+538 GAKIKTDNADKDGINE

-559 VLKIDTT
+559 VLKIDTS

-573 RPQDYS
+573 RPQDYN

>member
-1 MPSSNLKMHT
+1 MTTLKMHT
-11 PNLVDSNID
+11 PNLVDSNIE
-20 RIAELFPNCI
+20 RLAELFPNCV
-30 TEKPKTDANGNL
+30 TEKPKTDEQGKVIRDMNGEVV
-42 IKDANGQAI
+42 

-73 QERYRLDWVGKR
+73 QERYHLDWVGKR

-101 CRAESVDFDTTGNL
+101 CRDESVDFETTGNL

-164 FERSGQVDADGNRLV
+164 FERSGQVDGDGNRLV

-202 ARNLLADDGVIFIS
+202 ARNLLSDDGVIFIS
-216 IDDNEVDNLRKVSD
+216 IDDNEQANLKKICD
-230 EIFSR
+230 EVFGLSNFLANVVWKHTEQSKNDEKYFSR
-235 GNFINAIAINM
+235 QYNHLLVYRRSDKLLPFRLPRMESDNKNYSNPDNDPNGDWR
-246 NSLSGVKMTHAIS
+246 SGDVRS
-259 GKRYPAQKEYLLIY
+259 PNY
-273 RKTPDTRLFIDKV
+273 RKTLCFDIVTPSGKKISSPDNGWRWSEDS
-286 QKGTWDKEYNLIIPN
+286 
-301 IKENQFNEF
+301 IKEKIDSGEIIFNQ
-310 QNMTAEEVNSILSNM
+310 
-325 QLVSLTSFAKENNI
+325 
-339 DLTDEWKWQNAYRIF
+339 DE
-354 GTKSNTSLAS
+354 S
-364 KVKDEKYEQQIVCY
+364 KIIRKIYLK
-378 TNNEGNNRF
+378 N
-387 FRSDFNKETRDPRIE
+387 
-402 IVNAESNSSVFLSDN
+402 
-417 WIDISNDGGV
+417 
-427 AQEGGVI
+427 QEGRVPENLWQGELSGTTRQANNQIKELFNGQTI
-434 FPNGKKPLQLIKRI
+434 FDTPKPYQLIKRTMELFYGV
-448 IQSAN
+448 N
-453 FNEGIV
+453 KDFTV

-477 LEDGGSRRFIM
+477 AEDGGKRQFIM
-488 VQVTENL
+488 VQI
-495 YDALENCTN
+495 
-504 PETKKFYVNAIKFLE
+504 PEATDSKSEAFKAGYP
-519 SIDKESTIAE
+519 TIAE
-529 LSKERIRRA
+529 ISKERIRRA
-538 GAKIRQDNTDKDLSQ
+538 GAKIRQDNADKDLNH

-559 VLKIDTT
+559 VLKIDTS

-614 IERTELSS
+614 IERTTIN
-622 KSGGHTIYQVGGN
+622 GHTIYQVGGN